1 MPAHEPIDLLA
12 QPNRARAAASPGRE
26 PRRLEI
32 PERVRGMLGPI
43 QIARVARELAGG
55 EDPAAIRK
63 TSVMLLRQDAQ
74 LSRMPAK
81 FGDPTAERL
90 ALARYCEQ
98 GRGWYVLAYD
108 AESSMAQCLIVAR
121 DVAEL
126 GYISLKMLIAMNV
139 HMDLQYG
146 AEPVRA
152 VFQRHGIELPSS
164 LALARLQAEPVEP
177 IRPHKRRRMQ

>member
-12 QPNRARAAASPGRE
+12 QPNRARAAASPGQE

-43 QIARVARELAGG
+43 QIARVARELAGE

-63 TSVMLLRQDAQ
+63 TSVMLMRQDAQ
-74 LSRMPAK
+74 LSRLPAK
-81 FGDPTAERL
+81 FGDPTADRL
-90 ALARYCEQ
+90 ALARYCE
-98 GRGWYVLAYD
+98 RRSWYVLAYD
-108 AESSMAQCLIVAR
+108 AEASMAQCLIVAR

-126 GYISLKMLIAMNV
+126 GYISLKMLTAMNV
-139 HMDLQYG
+139 PMDLQYG